1 MDDKKQPIIIKRIKK
16 GGHAHHGGSWKVA
29 FADFATA
36 MMAFFMVMWLLQV
49 ATPETL
55 GGISEYFKNV
65 TMIQGKSV
73 VPSPGLQGP
82 GGASTS
88 PIDLGGGL
96 NAVKEGMTE
105 GEDEKIREIAR
116 EKVEIERDK
125 KRLDSLMSELK
136 KALEKSETLSKYKDQ
151 LLLDITPEGL
161 RIQIIDKENR
171 PMFLSGSATLKYYSE
186 EILLELAGFINTVP
200 NKISISGHTDAIAF
214 NGAKGYSNWELS
226 ADRANSARRTLI
238 EGGLENNKLARVV
251 GLASSVPFD
260 KDSPESATNR
270 RISIIVMNREAE
282 QALAANNTGEEL
294 NELPTS
300 KIDTADD
307 KTDGIERQINEPV
320 MTETPEPPAVEP
332 QPLLIQPIQPIQPIP
347 GQPVPARPARK
358 EPKASNLSEVLPN
371 KQPLN
376 PQNNIKKAPQGPGP
390 DAIPPVAPAPV
401 KPRPAEPQPKTDD
414 LNDLLRDLQT
424 LNPQGNAETQ
434 QEETTTGSS
443 TTEPAATPQLNDGII
458 KLTPAIDPSLLP
470 RSGVKKP

>member
-96 NAVKEGMTE
+96 NAVKEGATE
-105 GEDEKIREIAR
+105 GEDKKVVEIAR
-116 EKVEIERDK
+116 EKIEIERDK

-200 NKISISGHTDAIAF
+200 NRISISGHTDSIPF
-214 NGAKGYSNWELS
+214 IGAKGYSNWELS

-238 EGGLENNKLARVV
+238 EGGLDNNKLARVV

-260 KDSPESATNR
+260 KNSPESASNR
-270 RISIIVMNREAE
+270 RISIIVMNRETE
-282 QALAANNTGEEL
+282 QALTANNTHEEL
-294 NELPTS
+294 NELPSS
-300 KIDTADD
+300 KVDTADD
-307 KTDGIERQINEPV
+307 TTDGIERQLNQAVI
-320 MTETPEPPAVEP
+320 TENPQPPTVEP
-332 QPLLIQPIQPIQPIP
+332 QPLQILPIQPIQPIP
-347 GQPVPARPARK
+347 GQPVAAPPPARTPPVK
-358 EPKASNLSEVLPN
+358 NNLSEALPN
-371 KQPLN
+371 RRTLN
-376 PQNNIKKAPQGPGP
+376 PQNKESKATQK
-390 DAIPPVAPAPV
+390 VAPAPAAPAAAT
-401 KPRPAEPQPKTDD
+401 KPRPAEPQARTDD

-424 LNPQGNAETQ
+424 LNPQSTAEEQ
-434 QEETTTGSS
+434 QEESATGSAS
-443 TTEPAATPQLNDGII
+443 TAPAPTPQIQNDAI
-458 KLTPAIDPSLLP
+458 KLAPAIDPSLLP
-470 RSGVKKP
+470 KAGVAKK